1 MSSIAV
7 IRARAEARKGGASAL
22 AALLPPAASPGA
34 SEDALRVVADDR
46 VLSEMTKRIFSA
58 GFVWRVIETKWP
70 GFEDAFLGFDPPR
83 LIFEPDEFWERLIK
97 DTRIVRNAQKIM
109 AVRANARFVQDIAAE
124 HGGFGRFL
132 AGWPAADLIGLLDV
146 LARRGTR
153 LGGMTGQYFL
163 RFAGKDSFILN
174 SDVVACLRDSG
185 LDISATPGSKRD
197 LRLIQERFNAWA
209 LETGLPLAHLSRICA
224 LSIGEN
230 RSAQDM
236 DDDH

>member
-1 MSSIAV
+1 
-7 IRARAEARKGGASAL
+7 
-22 AALLPPAASPGA
+22 
-34 SEDALRVVADDR
+34 
-46 VLSEMTKRIFSA
+46 
-58 GFVWRVIETKWP
+58 
-70 GFEDAFLGFDPPR
+70 
-83 LIFEPDEFWERLIK
+83 
-97 DTRIVRNAQKIM
+97 
-109 AVRANARFVQDIAAE
+109 VRANARFVQDIAAE